1 MNVVIDRYF
10 YAIND
15 IPFSDFCQKGDTIQF
30 SLVVNSSIILND
42 LIVGYQV
49 RDKFGNEIFGETSL
63 TCGVEQFSLNL
74 GGNLITWSITW
85 PEIREGDYFITLG
98 IGNGTDVLK
107 QVEECWINNIIHVIS
122 TTHGKVIFGLFNQ
135 PMNTFKV
142 DTI

>member
-1 MNVVIDRYF
+1 M
-10 YAIND
+10 
-15 IPFSDFCQKGDTIQF
+15 
-30 SLVVNSSIILND
+30 VNSSIILND